1 MTVKFLS
8 QHQKQIEAVARKN
21 AVSYLALFGSYARGE
36 QRQTSDVDLLV
47 EFNKPVG
54 LIHLIRTEHEL
65 GEVLNKKV
73 DLITRKGLSKHLK
86 PFVEPDLKVIYET
99 N

>member
-1 MTVKFLS
+1 MTAKLFS
-8 QHQKQIEAVARKN
+8 QHQKQIEAIARKN
-21 AVSYLALFGSYARGE
+21 AISYLALFGSYARGE
-36 QRQTSDVDLLV
+36 QKQTSDIDLLV
-47 EFNKPVG
+47 EFSKPVG

-65 GEVLNKKV
+65 GDALNKKV
-73 DLITRKGLSKHLK
+73 DLITREGLSKHLR